1 MGGDALGLVADV
13 GRVSVRFGL
22 TGGGHGAAPRH
33 VRSFHTGEH
42 STFTSALVAYLAE
55 LKLDDTPLPSALAVA
70 GAVNGDIINLTG
82 SRWYI
87 SLSGVEA
94 VLRSRPHAL
103 NECAAKALALTALP
117 QSAVAPLPGPAIS
130 PVAPDGNY
138 LVVSL
143 GTGLGVSALISE
155 SGRFVPVASEAGHM
169 AFAPRTPDET
179 AFAAF
184 VAARGQA
191 VSAESLLSAGGL
203 ITAYAALGE
212 GKTVA
217 KAEEVTRRNAGDGTA
232 ARATGMFVD
241 YLGSYVGDLV
251 LAFATWQGVYLTG
264 GIARALQTQLS
275 GPGFRRRLEDKG
287 AFRRQL
293 ATVPVALIGA
303 SDLELI
309 GAAAALNR
317 H

>member
-22 TGGGHGAAPRH
+22 TGGGKGLAPRN

-55 LKLDDTPLPSALAVA
+55 LRLEDTPLPSALAIA
-70 GAVNGDIINLTG
+70 GAVNGDVINLTG

-94 VLRSRPHAL
+94 VLRTRPRAL

-117 QSAVAPLPGPAIS
+117 QSAISPLPGPAS
-130 PVAPDGNY
+130 KPVAEGGNY
-138 LVVSL
+138 LVVSM
-143 GTGLGVSALISE
+143 GTGLGVAALISE

-169 AFAPRTPDET
+169 AFSPRSADEE
-179 AFAAF
+179 ALAQAIAAK
-184 VAARGQA
+184 GQS

-203 ITAYAALGE
+203 VAAYAALGA
-212 GKTVA
+212 GKTVD
-217 KAEEVTRRNAGDGTA
+217 KAEEVTRRNAGDETA
-232 ARATGMFVD
+232 SRTTAMFVE
-241 YLGSYVGDLV
+241 YLGAYVGDLA
-251 LAFATWQGVYLTG
+251 LAFTAWQGVYLTG
-264 GIARALQTQLS
+264 PIARALQAQLAA
-275 GPGFRRRLEDKG
+275 PAFRRRLEDKG
-287 AFRRQL
+287 VFRRQL
-293 ATVPVALIGA
+293 ASVPVSVVSS

-317 H
+317 R